1 MIILDTDVMIDVLRR
16 YPPAIAWTVDA
27 YPPLHSAEHLLTAAL
42 AERLP
47 GMDNHISRLKSR
59 KCVFEFDYAGDLT
72 DHDIAWV
79 QQTVEEWIA
88 AGAETTIEF
97 VPHAEAG
104 GVPNLDQVPAD
115 SDPVRVVRLGEFDA
129 RACAGTH
136 VTHTG
141 EIENF
146 RITSWRAVGDS
157 RYRVNFVVD

>member
-1 MIILDTDVMIDVLRR
+1 MG
-16 YPPAIAWTVDA
+16 AVDA

-47 GMDNHISRLKSR
+47 DMENHISRLKSR
-59 KCVFEFDYAGDLT
+59 KCVFEFDYAGELT
-72 DHDIAWV
+72 DDDIAWV
-79 QQTVEEWIA
+79 QQTIEDWIA
-88 AGAETTIEF
+88 AEAETTVEF
-97 VPHAEAG
+97 VPRAEADD
-104 GVPNLDQVPAD
+104 VPNLEQVPAD

-136 VTHTG
+136 VTNTG

-146 RITSWRAVGDS
+146 RITSWRPAGDG